1 MFDSMRGFFSTSLL
15 LILSAT
21 TVAAAGVDRSR
32 EFSESIR
39 PALMEFCWDCHDPE
53 DSKGNILFLDAAKLE
68 GISAH
73 RTTWRSVAA
82 QLRNRTMPPPKKPQP
97 KEEARMRLANWI
109 DAYLRETACAE
120 GPYAGNVTARRL
132 NRLEYDNTIRDLV
145 GVKLHFSETFPA
157 DSGGGEGFDNN
168 GESLFLPPM
177 LMERYVEA
185 AQQIVEAAIVSPL
198 LSELIEPKDL
208 LPAPEDPK
216 ATTRKLGRGQEL
228 AALVPIYVP
237 GIYEVAVGIQ
247 PLRKGKVQVRVK
259 VDGIPAERVTF
270 EPRTNYADRPDY
282 QEVEVRL
289 TRGVHSISV
298 RAAKDSEAVLVGIRV
313 DQQAANPSPGKLVTH
328 QRLLGVEPG
337 QTPLNP
343 RKVARQIL
351 IRFVPLAF
359 RRPIE
364 PDELKPFLALYD
376 RSADRG
382 DPFEE
387 RMKLALKGVLL
398 SPDFLFRIESEPE
411 DDGIQPITDHEVA
424 VRLSY
429 FLWSTMPDE
438 ELRRLAG
445 RGELNHPETLTAQ
458 VTRMLQDP
466 RAHVF
471 AKTFIGQWLGT
482 KDVGGRIAPTQNSI
496 QHYYT
501 PEVAADMRQEVVLMF
516 QHLLRAD
523 RSVLELIDTDYI
535 FLSRRL
541 AKFYQLDLEKEL
553 PKSGFRKVDVKDN
566 RRGGLL
572 GAGAVLALTSHF
584 KKTSPVLRGAWV
596 FDTLL
601 GTPVPAPPPNIP
613 DLPSKNKAG
622 KKLSARESLAAHR
635 DKPTC
640 LACHNLIDP
649 IGFGLENYDFL
660 GRWRDEIDGK
670 PVDASGKLPSGESF
684 TGPAELR
691 QVMLGKKEEFARNL
705 SRKLLGYALGRGLD
719 DRDECTISQL
729 VESLENDDFKAPTL
743 IREIVLSVPFR
754 NRQKVTEGE

>member
-1 MFDSMRGFFSTSLL
+1 MRVSILTSLL
-15 LILSAT
+15 PPLALAAT
-21 TVAAAGVDRSR
+21 LAAAAESDRSR
-32 EFSESIR
+32 EFAETIR
-39 PALMEFCWDCHDPE
+39 PALVEFCWDCHDPK
-53 DSKGNILFLDAAKLE
+53 DSKGDVLFLDAEKLD

-73 RTTWRSVAA
+73 RSTWRSVAA
-82 QLRNRTMPPPKKPQP
+82 QLRNRTMPPPKKAQP
-97 KEEARMRLANWI
+97 KEEDRMRVADWI

-120 GPYAGNVTARRL
+120 GSYAGNVTVRRL
-132 NRLEYDNTIRDLV
+132 NRLEFDNTIRDLV
-145 GVKLHFSETFPA
+145 GVDLHFSETFPA

-185 AQQIVEAAIVSPL
+185 AQQIVDAAIVSPP
-198 LSELIEPKDL
+198 LSERIEPKDL
-208 LPAPEDPK
+208 LPPPGDLK
-216 ATTRKLGRGQEL
+216 AMSRRLGPNEEL
-228 AALVPIYVP
+228 AALVSIYVP
-237 GIYEVAVGIQ
+237 GVYAVAVGIE
-247 PLRKGKVQVRVK
+247 PLRTGTVQLAVK

-270 EPRTNYADRPDY
+270 EPRANYADRPDY
-282 QEVEVRL
+282 RDVEVRL

-298 RAAKDSEAVLVGIRV
+298 CADKDSEAKLVGIQV
-313 DQQAANPSPGKLVTH
+313 DQKADEPSPGQLGIH

-337 QTPLNP
+337 QTPLDPGNAV
-343 RKVARQIL
+343 RRIL
-351 IRFVPLAF
+351 TRFVPLAY
-359 RRPIE
+359 RRPID
-364 PDELKPFLALYD
+364 PDELKPFIALYD
-376 RSADRG
+376 RAAERG

-398 SPDFLFRIESEPE
+398 SPDFLFRIETEPA
-411 DDGIQPITDHEVA
+411 DKGIQPVTDHELA
-424 VRLSY
+424 ARLSY
-429 FLWSTMPDE
+429 FLWSTIPDE
-438 ELRRLAG
+438 ELRRLAE
-445 RGELNHPETLTAQ
+445 RGGLNRPETLTAQ
-458 VTRMLQDP
+458 VERMLQDP

-482 KDVGGRIAPTQNSI
+482 KDVGGRVAPTQNSI

-501 PEVAADMRQEVVLMF
+501 PEVAADMREEVVLMF
-516 QHLLRAD
+516 QHLLREN
-523 RSVLELIDTDYI
+523 RSALELIDADYI
-535 FLSRRL
+535 FLTRRL
-541 AKFYQLDLEKEL
+541 ATFYELDLENEL
-553 PKSGFRKVDVKDN
+553 PKSGFRKIAMTDK

-584 KKTSPVLRGAWV
+584 KKTSPVIRGAWV

-613 DLPSKNKAG
+613 DLPSKNKDG

-635 DKPTC
+635 DNPTC

-660 GRWRDEIDGK
+660 GRWRDKIDGK

-684 TGPAELR
+684 TGPAELK
-691 QVMLGKKEEFARNL
+691 QVMLGKKKEFARNL

-729 VESLENDDFKAPTL
+729 VQALEADGFKAPTL
-743 IREIVLSVPFR
+743 IKGIVLSVPFR
-754 NRQKVTEGE
+754 NREKVKDGE